1 MHDSAHNNWDL
12 GASDSWFV
20 YLLSASDCT
29 AFKVGFTC
37 NPLQRLYSFNHRY
50 FEGFDLHRS
59 ALLQLGSCDDAR
71 EVEAALK
78 TELAAFR
85 CDAPSWVLQQAG
97 GYTEWF
103 SAVHFETAEGALRT
117 FLESY
122 GGARLAN
129 PFDVLREHL
138 RRYTASFEHWA
149 TEQAKLLNDP
159 RSFEMGPIAAQE
171 IARSLRAWLDAY
183 RHFDVPVFIDDRTA
197 LESIRQIAH
206 QYVRW

>member
-1 MHDSAHNNWDL
+1 MHDSTNNGWDL
-12 GASDSWFV
+12 GANDSWFV
-20 YLLSASDCT
+20 YLFSASDCT

-71 EVEAALK
+71 DVEAALK

-85 CDAPSWVLQQAG
+85 CEAPSWVLQQAG

-117 FLESY
+117 CLESY

-138 RRYTASFEHWA
+138 RRYAASFEHWA
-149 TEQAKLLNDP
+149 AGQAQILGDP
-159 RSFEMGPIAAQE
+159 RSFEMGPIAVQE
-171 IARSLRAWLDAY
+171 IARSLRDWLDAY
-183 RHFDVPVFIDDRTA
+183 RCFDVQVFVDDRTA
-197 LESIRQIAH
+197 LESIGRIARQH
-206 QYVRW
+206 VRW